1 MTYFLVLCFKAL
13 LLMLIVPP
21 VLLVGAVVLSLYLLM
36 CALVLSYQAL
46 SAALRVLTRQ
56 PAP

>member
-1 MTYFLVLCFKAL
+1 MTYLLVLCLKAL

-36 CALVLSYQAL
+36 YVLVLSCQAL
-46 SAALRVLTRQ
+46 SAALRVLLDLK
-56 PAP
+56 A